1 MDDEGEKIRN
11 GIDDGGANSGKWV
24 GGRIEEF
31 VFFSHFPGGHD
42 WFRTK
47 ATTMNGNIYATH
59 TDLLSTQFLL
69 HYA

>member
-31 VFFSHFPGGHD
+31 VFFFLTFPVDMTGFG
-42 WFRTK
+42 RR
-47 ATTMNGNIYATH
+47 
-59 TDLLSTQFLL
+59 LRR
-69 HYA
+69 